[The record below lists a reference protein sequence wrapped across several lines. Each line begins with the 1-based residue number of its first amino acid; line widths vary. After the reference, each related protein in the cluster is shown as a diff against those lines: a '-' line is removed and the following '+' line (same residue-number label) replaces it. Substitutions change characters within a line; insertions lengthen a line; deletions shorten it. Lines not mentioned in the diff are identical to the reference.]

1 MNSKERKASINERLV
16 LQVVKSKHPQTVE
29 QLVELVH
36 KEHRLPKKEIMKHI
50 IELQNQGK
58 LTFTEYKN
66 SVHLSPGSYL
76 SSSHSYWYWAIITL
90 SIITAVSVFTIP
102 EIGSPLVYVRYTLGF
117 LFVFL
122 LPGYSIIKALFP
134 TRELDTIIRIVIS
147 VTMSMTLVVLT
158 GIILN
163 YTDWGIITIS
173 VTLSLLALT
182 LVFATVGI
190 IREYLQIKRELVTN

>member
-1 MNSKERKASINERLV
+1 M
-16 LQVVKSKHPQTVE
+16 
-29 QLVELVH
+29 
-36 KEHRLPKKEIMKHI
+36 
-50 IELQNQGK
+50 
-58 LTFTEYKN
+58 
-66 SVHLSPGSYL
+66 
-76 SSSHSYWYWAIITL
+76 
-90 SIITAVSVFTIP
+90 ITAVSVFTIP